1 MQLKYFITAID
12 TDVGK
17 TIISAIVV
25 KALGAAYWKPIQCG
39 DLAFSDTMKVESLVE
54 NVSTYSEAYALAF
67 PLSPHESARLSDV
80 KVRLEKFNLPNET
93 PIVVEGAGG
102 VMVPLNDHGDLV
114 IDIAKKIDAQ
124 IIVVI
129 KNYLGSINHSL
140 LTIDYLKRNNYK
152 IKGLVINGESTP
164 SSESI
169 IEKISGCKILFRTP
183 FCENVNSAFIEEQAE
198 IARVA
203 LT

>member
-1 MQLKYFITAID
+1 MKYFITAID

-39 DLAFSDTMKVESLVE
+39 DLVFSDTMKVENLVE
-54 NVSTYSEAYALAF
+54 NVTTFSEAYALEF

-80 KVRLEKFNLPNET
+80 KVNMEKFSLPKER

-102 VMVPLNDHGDLV
+102 LMVPLNDQGDLV

-124 IIVVI
+124 IIIVI

-140 LTIDYLKRNNYK
+140 LTIDYLKRNNYT

-164 SSESI
+164 SSERI

-203 LT
+203 LS

>member
-1 MQLKYFITAID
+1 MKYFITAID

-25 KALGAAYWKPIQCG
+25 KALGATYWKPIQCG
-39 DLAFSDTMKVESLVE
+39 DLGFSDTMKVESLVE
-54 NVSTYSEAYALAF
+54 NVTTFSEAYALEF

-80 KVRLEKFNLPNET
+80 KVNMEKFSLPKER

-102 VMVPLNDHGDLV
+102 LMVPLNDQGDLV

-140 LTIDYLKRNNYK
+140 LTIDYLKRNNYN

-164 SSESI
+164 SSERI

-198 IARVA
+198 IAKVA
-203 LT
+203 LS

>member
-1 MQLKYFITAID
+1 MKYFITAID

-25 KALGAAYWKPIQCG
+25 KALGATYWKPIQCG
-39 DLAFSDTMKVESLVE
+39 DLFFSDTMKVENLVE
-54 NVSTYSEAYALAF
+54 NASTFSEAYALEF

-80 KVRLEKFNLPNET
+80 KVNMEKFSLPKER

-102 VMVPLNDHGDLV
+102 LMVPLNDQGDLV

-140 LTIDYLKRNNYK
+140 LTIDYLKRNNYT

-164 SSESI
+164 SSERI

-203 LT
+203 LS

>member
-1 MQLKYFITAID
+1 MKYFITAID

-39 DLAFSDTMKVESLVE
+39 DLVFSDTMKVESLVE
-54 NVSTYSEAYALAF
+54 NVTTFSEVYALEF

-80 KVRLEKFNLPNET
+80 KVNMEKFSLPKER

-102 VMVPLNDHGDLV
+102 IMVPLNDHGDLV

-140 LTIDYLKRNNYK
+140 LTIDYLKRNNYN

-164 SSESI
+164 SSERI

-198 IARVA
+198 IARLA
-203 LT
+203 LS

>member
-1 MQLKYFITAID
+1 MKYFITAID

-25 KALGAAYWKPIQCG
+25 KALGATYWKPIQCG
-39 DLAFSDTMKVESLVE
+39 DLVFSDTMKVESLVE
-54 NVSTYSEAYALAF
+54 NVTTFSEAYALEF

-80 KVRLEKFNLPNET
+80 KVNMEKFSLPKER

-102 VMVPLNDHGDLV
+102 LMVPLNDQGDLV

-140 LTIDYLKRNNYK
+140 LTIDYLKRNNYN

-164 SSESI
+164 SSERI

-203 LT
+203 LS

>member
-1 MQLKYFITAID
+1 MKYFITAID

-39 DLAFSDTMKVESLVE
+39 DLVFSDTMKVESLVE
-54 NVSTYSEAYALAF
+54 NVTTFSEAYALEF

-80 KVRLEKFNLPNET
+80 KVNMEKFSLPKER

-102 VMVPLNDHGDLV
+102 LMVPLNDQGDLV

-124 IIVVI
+124 IIIVI

-140 LTIDYLKRNNYK
+140 LTIDYLKRNNYN
-152 IKGLVINGESTP
+152 IKGLVINGEPTP
-164 SSESI
+164 SSERI

-203 LT
+203 LS

>member
-1 MQLKYFITAID
+1 MKYFITAID

-39 DLAFSDTMKVESLVE
+39 DLVFSDTMKVESLVE
-54 NVSTYSEAYALAF
+54 NVSTFSEAYALEF

-80 KVRLEKFNLPNET
+80 KVNMEKFSLPKER

-102 VMVPLNDHGDLV
+102 LMVPLNDQGDLV

-140 LTIDYLKRNNYK
+140 LTIDYLKRNNYN

-164 SSESI
+164 SSENI

-203 LT
+203 LS

>member
-1 MQLKYFITAID
+1 MKYFITAID

-39 DLAFSDTMKVESLVE
+39 DLVFSDTMKVESLVE
-54 NVSTYSEAYALAF
+54 NVTTFSEAYALEF

-80 KVRLEKFNLPNET
+80 KVNMEKFSLPKER

-102 VMVPLNDHGDLV
+102 IMVPLNDHGDLV

-140 LTIDYLKRNNYK
+140 LTIDYLKRNNYN

-164 SSESI
+164 SSERI

-203 LT
+203 LS

>member
-1 MQLKYFITAID
+1 MKYFITAID

-39 DLAFSDTMKVESLVE
+39 DLVFSDTMKVESLVE
-54 NVSTYSEAYALAF
+54 NVTTFSEAYALEF

-80 KVRLEKFNLPNET
+80 KVNMEKFSLPKER

-102 VMVPLNDHGDLV
+102 LMVPLNDQGDLV

-124 IIVVI
+124 IIIVI

-140 LTIDYLKRNNYK
+140 LTIDYLKRNNYT

-164 SSESI
+164 SSERI

-203 LT
+203 LS